1 VSDLI
6 KRLRYREEHGLFK
19 AVEDGMNATSGQAA
33 TRIEALEEAL
43 RAVVDASL
51 PDWFMAQATARE
63 ALGRE

>member
-1 VSDLI
+1 VSDLV

-19 AVEDGMNATSGQAA
+19 AVEDGMNATSGEAA

-43 RAVVDASL
+43 RAVVDAPLSG
-51 PDWFMAQATARE
+51 WTIAQTLARN